1 MEVKDKAPELL
12 LVEDF
17 EEDAI
22 LTMRALKK
30 YNLANE
36 IKWVADGEEAI
47 DFLFAKGKY
56 ENRQKENTPTII
68 LLDLKLPKI
77 HGLDVLEAIKKD
89 SVLSHI
95 PIIIMTSSK
104 ENEDIEKAYA
114 LGANSYVVKPVDFQQ
129 FAEAVKEIGIY
140 WLILNEVKK

>member
-1 MEVKDKAPELL
+1 
-12 LVEDF
+12 
-17 EEDAI
+17 
-22 LTMRALKK
+22 MRALKK

-104 ENEDIEKAYA
+104 EK
-114 LGANSYVVKPVDFQQ
+114 LSF
-129 FAEAVKEIGIY
+129 
-140 WLILNEVKK
+140 